1 MKFIGK
7 NKAKFNL
14 NYTIIIKKQ
23 SNNLT
28 TSLIFL
34 LRKKKSMTPREKI
47 YDTER
52 KKKFSP
58 TRESLVGLNWRI

>member
-1 MKFIGK
+1 MKFSGK

-34 LRKKKSMTPREKI
+34 LRKKKSMTPRA
-47 YDTER
+47 